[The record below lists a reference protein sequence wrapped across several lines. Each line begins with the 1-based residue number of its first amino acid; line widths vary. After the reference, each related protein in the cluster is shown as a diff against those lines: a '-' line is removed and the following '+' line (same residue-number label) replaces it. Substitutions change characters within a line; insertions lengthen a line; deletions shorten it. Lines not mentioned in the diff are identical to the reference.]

1 MTATLA
7 RLSGYFFGVVA
18 VARFQSA
25 DGRYKS
31 TTSSSV
37 LFLTRYDTSVRLWL
51 STLELQHYRNERSGS
66 IRTTKEV
73 TIFSYQMMH
82 LLSKL

>member
-31 TTSSSV
+31 TTSSV
-37 LFLTRYDTSVRLWL
+37 LFLTRYDTSVRQWL
-51 STLELQHYRNERSGS
+51 STLELQHCRNERSGS

-73 TIFSYQMMH
+73 TIFSFQMMH